1 VTSVPPTP
9 AMALVTSE
17 KAPPTTEVACV
28 KIEPPTSEEIRF
40 KESIMEVYAPGP
52 VIKDTAT
59 LVSESKI

>member
-1 VTSVPPTP
+1 
-9 AMALVTSE
+9 MALVTSE